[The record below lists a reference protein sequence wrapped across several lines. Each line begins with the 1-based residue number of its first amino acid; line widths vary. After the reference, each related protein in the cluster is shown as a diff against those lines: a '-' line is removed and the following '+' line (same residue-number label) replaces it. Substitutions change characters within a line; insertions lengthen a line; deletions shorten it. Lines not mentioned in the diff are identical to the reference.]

1 MANSCADVKAP
12 MPLSF
17 FTGIVS
23 LLLALVTIPGNLIVC
38 IAVLK
43 DPFRSLKTPFTF
55 FVVNLAVADLVVG
68 AVTEPL
74 SALTHFRE
82 GFSLEI
88 GLFVV
93 PMHMSYFI
101 SCTASVLNLA
111 ALTADRFAAISYPLQ
126 YRVRFS
132 ISRATV
138 IAGLIWLVSLLL
150 PFTYFKVG
158 ALKYAFVFA
167 NTAVALTLV
176 IFLFTYVRT
185 VRAMRA
191 QVSQWDGM
199 RQSSQSEDNRARIRA
214 ASVEKNIT
222 QAFMVMLG
230 FFLCCY
236 IPSCVIIYIMNLCS
250 SCNCTTIHVFRDVQ
264 FIFVLS
270 SSALNPF
277 VYAWR
282 LPNFRTAFKKIL
294 RSRKIHETATSS
306 SRQENPAHT
315 PRTLEFS

>member
-82 GFSLEI
+82 GFSLEVRHY
-88 GLFVV
+88 VV
-93 PMHMSYFI
+93 PIHMSYFF

-111 ALTADRFAAISYPLQ
+111 ALTADRLAAISYPLQ

-132 ISRATV
+132 TSRATV

-167 NTAVALTLV
+167 NTAVALTLL
-176 IFLFTYVRT
+176 IFLFTYARAL
-185 VRAMRA
+185 RAMRA
-191 QVSQWDGM
+191 QVSQ
-199 RQSSQSEDNRARIRA
+199 
-214 ASVEKNIT
+214 
-222 QAFMVMLG
+222 
-230 FFLCCY
+230 
-236 IPSCVIIYIMNLCS
+236 
-250 SCNCTTIHVFRDVQ
+250 
-264 FIFVLS
+264 
-270 SSALNPF
+270 
-277 VYAWR
+277 
-282 LPNFRTAFKKIL
+282 
-294 RSRKIHETATSS
+294 
-306 SRQENPAHT
+306 
-315 PRTLEFS
+315 

>member
-82 GFSLEI
+82 GFLLEI
-88 GLFVV
+88 RLFVL

-101 SCTASVLNLA
+101 SSTASVLNLA
-111 ALTADRFAAISYPLQ
+111 ALTADRFAAISYPCDCHSGVNL
-126 YRVRFS
+126 VGFS
-132 ISRATV
+132 LAAV
-138 IAGLIWLVSLLL
+138 HLC
-150 PFTYFKVG
+150 FKVG

-176 IFLFTYVRT
+176 IFLFTYVR
-185 VRAMRA
+185 
-191 QVSQWDGM
+191 
-199 RQSSQSEDNRARIRA
+199 
-214 ASVEKNIT
+214 
-222 QAFMVMLG
+222 
-230 FFLCCY
+230 
-236 IPSCVIIYIMNLCS
+236 
-250 SCNCTTIHVFRDVQ
+250 
-264 FIFVLS
+264 
-270 SSALNPF
+270 
-277 VYAWR
+277 
-282 LPNFRTAFKKIL
+282 IL
-294 RSRKIHETATSS
+294 
-306 SRQENPAHT
+306 
-315 PRTLEFS
+315 

>member
-1 MANSCADVKAP
+1 

-68 AVTEPL
+68 AVIEPL

-88 GLFVV
+88 RLFVV

-111 ALTADRFAAISYPLQ
+111 ALTAVAFAAISYSCDCHSGVNLVGFSLAAVHLLQ
-126 YRVRFS
+126 GRC
-132 ISRATV
+132 
-138 IAGLIWLVSLLL
+138 
-150 PFTYFKVG
+150 FKVRLCVCQHG
-158 ALKYAFVFA
+158 CGSYFGHFSLHLRS
-167 NTAVALTLV
+167 N
-176 IFLFTYVRT
+176 FTSN
-185 VRAMRA
+185 ARA
-191 QVSQWDGM
+191 QVSQWDTM

-214 ASVEKNIT
+214 ASVEKNII

-236 IPSCVIIYIMNLCS
+236 IPSCIIIYIMNLCS
-250 SCNCTTIHVFRDVQ
+250 SCNCTTIRFFRDLQ

-277 VYAWR
+277 VEPVR
-282 LPNFRTAFKKIL
+282 PSLLKVVK
-294 RSRKIHETATSS
+294 RKINYDKIVKSS
-306 SRQENPAHT
+306 CLLSRSFGSIHPF
-315 PRTLEFS
+315 LMGKYSFFCSLYFL

>member
-1 MANSCADVKAP
+1 MANSCADVTAP
-12 MPLSF
+12 IPLSF
-17 FTGIVS
+17 FTAIVS
-23 LLLALVTIPGNLIVC
+23 LILALVTIPGNLIVC

-43 DPFRSLKTPFTF
+43 DPLKSLKTPFTF

-68 AVTEPL
+68 VVTEPL
-74 SALTHFRE
+74 SVLTHFRE
-82 GFSLEI
+82 GFSLEVRHY
-88 GLFVV
+88 VV
-93 PMHMSYFI
+93 PIHMSYFI

-111 ALTADRFAAISYPLQ
+111 ALTADRFVAISYPLQ
-126 YRVRFS
+126 YRVRFTTT
-132 ISRATV
+132 RATV
-138 IAGLIWLVSLLL
+138 IAGLIWLVSFSL
-150 PFTYFKVG
+150 PLIYFEVG
-158 ALKYAFVFA
+158 YLRYAFVFA

-236 IPSCVIIYIMNLCS
+236 IPSCIIIYMMNFCS
-250 SCNCTTIHVFRDVQ
+250 SCNCTTIHVFRDLQ

-294 RSRKIHETATSS
+294 RSRKIHDTATSS
-306 SRQENPAHT
+306 SRQENRAQT

>member
-1 MANSCADVKAP
+1 
-12 MPLSF
+12 
-17 FTGIVS
+17 
-23 LLLALVTIPGNLIVC
+23 LLLALVTIPGNLIAC

-43 DPFRSLKTPFTF
+43 DPLKCLKTPFTV

-68 AVTEPL
+68 AVTEPV
-74 SALTHFRE
+74 SVFTHFRE

-88 GLFVV
+88 RHYVV
-93 PMHMSYFI
+93 PIHMSYFF

-111 ALTADRFAAISYPLQ
+111 ALTADRFVAISYPLQ
-126 YRVRFS
+126 YRVRFTTT
-132 ISRATV
+132 RATV
-138 IAGLIWLVSLLL
+138 IAGLIWLVSFSLS
-150 PFTYFKVG
+150 FIYFEVG
-158 ALKYAFVFA
+158 YLRYAFVFA

-185 VRAMRA
+185 VRAVRA

-199 RQSSQSEDNRARIRA
+199 QQSSQSEDNRARLRA

-236 IPSCVIIYIMNLCS
+236 IPSCIIIYIMNLCS
-250 SCNCTTIHVFRDVQ
+250 SCNCTSIHVFRDLQ
-264 FIFVLS
+264 FIFVLF

-282 LPNFRTAFKKIL
+282 LPNFRRAFKKIL
-294 RSRKIHETATSS
+294 RSRKTHETATSS
-306 SRQENPAHT
+306 SLQENREHT